1 MSKVICDICGTTYA
15 ESASQCP
22 ICGCAK
28 PENPQTVPG
37 ETTSGGSGYTYV
49 RGGRFSKA
57 NVKKR
62 NKAMLAAAA
71 TPKDPQ
77 IDDPEEEEEGHSNRG
92 LVIAILVLLLAIAVV
107 LFYIYISF
115 FAPAGGN
122 DATDPGTSPS
132 TSETTTAPTTETT
145 LPTVPCTGITLAY
158 DSIELNAA
166 GKAWLLN
173 VEVQPA
179 DTTDVVQ
186 YSSSND
192 QVAQVSDTGRITAVG
207 HGEAI
212 ITITCGEVSTQ
223 CVVNCVLETEPT
235 TEPATEPTTAP
246 TEPLTG
252 TLSQSDF
259 RNIWND
265 MSLTVGESFMNYKGE
280 IDVSLIKFYSDD
292 ESIATIENGKI
303 TAVGVG
309 TTNCYAEYNGQV
321 FKFVVRV
328 KAK

>member
-37 ETTSGGSGYTYV
+37 ESTAGGTGYTYV

-62 NKAMLAAAA
+62 NKAMLAAAGGQ
-71 TPKDPQ
+71 KEPQ
-77 IDDPEEEEEGHSNRG
+77 IDDPEEEEEGNSNRG

-115 FAPAGGN
+115 FAPGNGGG
-122 DATDPGTSPS
+122 AQTDPTNSPS
-132 TSETTTAPTTETT
+132 TSESTSAPTTETT
-145 LPTVPCTGITLAY
+145 TPVISCTGIKLAY

-192 QVAQVSDTGRITAVG
+192 QVATVSDTGRITAVG

-212 ITITCGEVSTQ
+212 ITITCGEISTQ

-235 TEPATEPTTAP
+235 TEPTEATEATTAP
-246 TEPLTG
+246 TLPDIELKLNREDF
-252 TLSQSDF
+252 TLSSAGATHK
-259 RNIWND
+259 
-265 MSLTVGESFMNYKGE
+265 LYTGE
-280 IDVSLIKFYSDD
+280 IDLSLITFYSEDD
-292 ESIATIENGKI
+292 SIATFVNGVV
-303 TAVGVG
+303 TAVGRG
-309 TTNCYAEYNGQV
+309 TVTVYAEYNGQKVECIVRCV
-321 FKFVVRV
+321 FKS
-328 KAK
+328 